1 MSTTFEQFALA
12 DDERS
17 LDPDSAYNAQFRDGG
32 LGFVPN
38 LLSADP
44 ERKAAVIG
52 CGAIEAILV
61 IPFGWHALDDG
72 QRTLIFD
79 RDSQIQINF
88 NLMNFQGASMEEVIR
103 SLVAA
108 TLAEY
113 KTAEHLE
120 LSFGTDQPGL
130 AFRNM
135 NDNGTLLQQCYL
147 WRTVP
152 HHAGV
157 HLQVRVTAENDQMD
171 RAMNLLELL
180 MSHIRFP
187 DMPTQ

>member
-1 MSTTFEQFALA
+1 MSLTFQQFALA
-12 DDERS
+12 DDEGS
-17 LDPDSAYNAQFRDGG
+17 LNPDSAYNAQFREGG

-44 ERKAAVIG
+44 ERKAAAIG

-61 IPFGWHALDDG
+61 IPFGWQALDDG

-79 RDSQIQINF
+79 RDNQIQINF
-88 NLMNFQGASMEEVIR
+88 NLMNFQGASMEDVIR

-113 KTAEHLE
+113 KTAEHRE
-120 LSFGTDQPGL
+120 LSFGPDQPGL
-130 AFRNM
+130 AFRNL
-135 NDNGTLLQQCYL
+135 NDSGTLMQQCYL
-147 WRTVP
+147 WRAVP

-157 HLQVRVTAENDQMD
+157 HLQVRVTAEKDHMD

-180 MSHIRFP
+180 MEHMRFP
-187 DMPTQ
+187 SGTDA